1 MKKRN
6 LGNTDIKLTSI
17 GFGGAPLG
25 NLFEELN
32 EADCFDIVKKCY
44 EMNIN
49 LFDTSPLYGYGLS
62 EHRIGNFIKT
72 IDPNKYYLSTKG
84 R

>member
-1 MKKRN
+1 MQKRK
-6 LGNTDIKLTSI
+6 LGNSDITLTSI

-32 EADCFDIVKKCY
+32 ENDCFDIVKKSY

-49 LFDTSPLYGYGLS
+49 LFDTSPFYGYGLS
-62 EHRIGNFIKT
+62 EHRIGNFLILCNNSSCE
-72 IDPNKYYLSTKG
+72 DHFHQ

>member
-1 MKKRN
+1 MEKRN
-6 LGNTDIKLTSI
+6 LGKTDIKLTSI

-32 EADCFDIVKKCY
+32 ETDCFDIVKSCF
-44 EMNIN
+44 ENNIN
-49 LFDTSPLYGYGLS
+49 LYDTSPLYGYGLS

-72 IDPNKYYLSTKG
+72 IDPKSYYL
-84 R
+84 